1 MYTSNNTDVYHL
13 LLDLKLGLPIALK
26 NSSGNYILL
35 SSSENVTNK
44 SLELMRTLS
53 SSSTSIIINNK
64 RMNYLSKENVKEE
77 LFSISFSKEIDSK
90 FIKNI
95 SSSIVNT
102 KDYLKD
108 AVISIEH
115 RLEIKN
121 LIQLMKNNQ
130 IIPSLVFCNM
140 AFIDKTKSNLKLNNY
155 SIKLYENIDLSTDLR
170 VQNEFTIV
178 SRSSV
183 PISACKE
190 TEIVSFRSKNDYLE
204 YFVIILKK
212 GHLKKN
218 PLVRIHS
225 QCITGDILDSL
236 KCDCGSQLKKSIEM
250 MSNDGGLLLY
260 MPEEGRNI
268 GLLNKLRAY
277 EFQFHN
283 IDTIDAN
290 YALGFD
296 ADQRRHENACELLRL
311 LGVNSIKLI
320 TNNPEKISQ
329 VQKGGINVIESVQ
342 IKVKVPAEA
351 KKYLETKKFRSGHNL

>member
-1 MYTSNNTDVYHL
+1 MYTSNNTNLYHF
-13 LLDLKLGLPIALK
+13 LLDLKLGLPVALK
-26 NSSGNYILL
+26 NASGNYILL

-44 SLELMRTLS
+44 SLNLMRTLS
-53 SSSTSIIINNK
+53 ASSTSIIINNK
-64 RMNYLSKENVKEE
+64 RMNYLSKKNVEGE

-102 KDYLKD
+102 KNYLKD

-140 AFIDKTKSNLKLNNY
+140 AFISKTKSNLKLNNY
-155 SIKLYENIDLSTDLR
+155 NIKIYKNTDLITDLR

-178 SRSSV
+178 SRSYV

-204 YFVIILKK
+204 YFAIILKK
-212 GHLKKN
+212 GHLKKH

-236 KCDCGSQLKKSIEM
+236 KCDCGSQLKKSIKM
-250 MSNDGGLLLY
+250 MSNNGGILLY

-277 EFQFHN
+277 EFQFHGV
-283 IDTIDAN
+283 DTIDAN

-296 ADQRRHENACELLRL
+296 ADQRRYANACELLKL
-311 LGVNSIKLI
+311 LKVSSIKLI
-320 TNNPEKISQ
+320 TNNPDKKSKI
-329 VQKGGINVIESVQ
+329 QKGGI
-342 IKVKVPAEA
+342 KVVETIQLKVTVTSEA
-351 KKYLETKKFRSGHNL
+351 KDYIKTKKIRSGHNL

>member
-1 MYTSNNTDVYHL
+1 M
-13 LLDLKLGLPIALK
+13 
-26 NSSGNYILL
+26 
-35 SSSENVTNK
+35 
-44 SLELMRTLS
+44 
-53 SSSTSIIINNK
+53 
-64 RMNYLSKENVKEE
+64 
-77 LFSISFSKEIDSK
+77 
-90 FIKNI
+90 
-95 SSSIVNT
+95 
-102 KDYLKD
+102 
-108 AVISIEH
+108 
-115 RLEIKN
+115 EIK
-121 LIQLMKNNQ
+121 K
-130 IIPSLVFCNM
+130 
-140 AFIDKTKSNLKLNNY
+140 
-155 SIKLYENIDLSTDLR
+155 
-170 VQNEFTIV
+170 QNEFTII
-178 SRSSV
+178 SRSYV

-204 YFVIILKK
+204 YFAIILKK
-212 GHLKKN
+212 ANNKKDT
-218 PLVRIHS
+218 LVRIHS

-250 MSNDGGLLLY
+250 MANDGGLLLY

-296 ADQRRHENACELLRL
+296 ADQRRHENACELLKL

-329 VQKGGINVIESVQ
+329 VQKSGINVIESVQ

-351 KKYLETKKFRSGHNL
+351 KKYLETKKIRSGHNL

>member
-1 MYTSNNTDVYHL
+1 MYTSNNINVYHF
-13 LLDLKLGLPIALK
+13 LLDLKLGLPIAIK
-26 NSSGNYILL
+26 SSLGNYILL
-35 SSSENVTNK
+35 SSSENITDK
-44 SLELMRTLS
+44 KLMLMRHLS
-53 SSSTSIIINNK
+53 ESSTSIVINNK
-64 RMNYLSKENVKEE
+64 RMSYISKKNVEGE

-90 FIKNI
+90 FVKNI

-102 KDYLKD
+102 KNYLRD

-115 RLEIKN
+115 RLIIKN

-155 SIKLYENIDLSTDLR
+155 NIKIYENIDLITDLGA
-170 VQNEFTIV
+170 QNEFTIV
-178 SRSSV
+178 SRSYV

-204 YFVIILKK
+204 YFAIILKN
-212 GHLKKN
+212 GNKKKD

-236 KCDCGSQLKKSIEM
+236 KCDCGSQLKESIKI
-250 MSNDGGLLLY
+250 MSDDGGILLY

-268 GLLNKLRAY
+268 GLLNKLRTY
-277 EFQFHN
+277 EFQVHD

-296 ADQRRHENACELLRL
+296 ADQRRHENACKLLKL
-311 LGVNSIKLI
+311 LGVDSIKLI

-329 VQKGGINVIESVQ
+329 VQKGGIKVIDTVQ
-342 IKVKVPAEA
+342 IKVKIAAEA
-351 KKYLETKKFRSGHNL
+351 KRYMETKKIRSGHNL